1 MSPAKSVKQFKFF
14 KAVEAGKVPGV
25 PKKLGREFTEGV
37 KPSKLPEKVKPK
49 Q

>member
-1 MSPAKSVKQFKFF
+1 MPSKSKSQFRFFQAVK
-14 KAVEAGKVPGV
+14 AGKVPGV
-25 PKKLGREFTEGV
+25 PKKLGKEFTEGV